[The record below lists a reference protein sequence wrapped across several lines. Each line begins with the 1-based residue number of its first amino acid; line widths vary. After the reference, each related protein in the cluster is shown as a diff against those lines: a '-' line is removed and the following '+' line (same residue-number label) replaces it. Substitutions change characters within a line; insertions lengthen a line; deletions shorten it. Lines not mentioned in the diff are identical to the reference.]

1 MTTAGNIEATLR
13 TLPLFGELSDD
24 LLQLVSAEVQSRVVP
39 AGAAIFRLGE
49 AGDELFI
56 VLQGGVQ
63 IYLPSANSGDEVV
76 AELTAGRWF
85 GEMALIT
92 GEPRS
97 ASARATVDT
106 TLLVMSRA
114 SFQTLLA
121 RVPALALTLSHEL
134 SRRLRAHLL
143 HQPSGTALNLLVLED
158 ADPTSASAA
167 VARRVVAA
175 IASELGQTVGFLDLM
190 SQASPEQVGV
200 LAEHGVVYLASPA
213 TADNLDGV
221 LRAYPSV
228 VVRVGRT
235 HALADALRAAPGARV
250 SADLLRDAQ
259 AVVDRPVAGPVLTSP
274 LQRLVRRF
282 LHRRVGLVLG
292 AGGAKGMAH
301 IGALHCFEAAGL
313 RFDMLAGTSVGGCV
327 AGLAALGWESRRILD
342 LCQNLRRNF
351 RRLLLDF
358 GVPSG
363 SLLRG
368 RKKRTLLQ
376 REMGRG
382 DITELP
388 VPFWT
393 VAADLVTGSEA
404 VLSSGPLW
412 QALDATT
419 AIPTIFPPVAVGER
433 ILIDGW
439 VINPFPADVLRR
451 EGADVVIGIEPCAA
465 NGSVAQRARRSKRR
479 RSWSRFFDPRRLIDP
494 AGIVRVAMRAIDVGA
509 REHIL
514 DNLTL
519 ANVCIQPALGA
530 YSTTDLTK
538 LAEIVAAGEAAAEQA
553 LPAILR
559 STHHARGSALR

>member
-1 MTTAGNIEATLR
+1 VTGAVDIEAGLR
-13 TLPLFGELSDD
+13 ALPLFAELSDD
-24 LLQLVSAEVQSRVVP
+24 LLQMLSAEVQTRAVP
-39 AGAAIFRLGE
+39 AGTTIFRLGE

-56 VLQGGVQ
+56 ILDGGVQ
-63 IYLPSANSGDEVV
+63 ISLPSADSGDQVV

-97 ASARATVDT
+97 ASARTTADT

-143 HQPSGTALNLLVLED
+143 HQPTGAPSTLLVLED
-158 ADPTSASAA
+158 AKAASTDAA
-167 VARRVVAA
+167 AALRVVAA
-175 IASELGQTVGFLDLM
+175 IADELGPTVGFLDLV
-190 SQASPEQVGV
+190 SQPSADEVGA
-200 LAEHGVVYLASPA
+200 LAEHGVVSLAPPVD
-213 TADNLDGV
+213 ADGLSGV
-221 LRAYPSV
+221 LHAYPSV
-228 VVRVGRT
+228 VVRVGRS
-235 HALADALRAAPGARV
+235 HAFADALRAAPGARV
-250 SADLLRDAQ
+250 SAALLHEARDLAALPA
-259 AVVDRPVAGPVLTSP
+259 PGPVLASP
-274 LQRLVRRF
+274 LQRLVRGV
-282 LHRRVGLVLG
+282 LHRRLGLVLG

-313 RFDMLAGTSVGGCV
+313 RFDMLAGTSIGGCI
-327 AGLAALGWESRRILD
+327 AGLAALGWESDRLLD
-342 LCQNLRRNF
+342 FCQNLRRNF

-368 RKKRTLLQ
+368 RKKQTLLQ
-376 REMGRG
+376 RETGAC

-393 VAADLVTGSEA
+393 VAADLVTGREA
-404 VLSSGPLW
+404 VFSSGPLW

-419 AIPTIFPPVAVGER
+419 AIPTIFPPVVVGER
-433 ILIDGW
+433 VLVDGW

-451 EGADVVIGIEPCAA
+451 EGADVVIGVEPCVADAPAA
-465 NGSVAQRARRSKRR
+465 HRASRPKRR
-479 RSWSRFFDPRRLIDP
+479 RSWRRFLDLRRVIDP

-509 REHIL
+509 REHTL
-514 DNLTL
+514 DNLAL
-519 ANVCIQPALGA
+519 ADVCVQPALGA
-530 YSTTDLTK
+530 YSTTDLKK

-553 LPAILR
+553 LPGILR
-559 STHHARGSALR
+559 SIRHARGSAPP